1 MNGTPLPSPVQGLR
15 RDALALLSPG
25 DGRPVQPTAYDRFEA
40 WWYGAADN
48 TRRAFVTDIRAW
60 SVFQA
65 NRGQPPAPASAL
77 DVRDYVRLRG
87 YQGAKASTIAR
98 ALASIA
104 ILHDIVGAPSP
115 VRDRV
120 VSGEMKG
127 LRRHEALAGTSR
139 RRQAKA
145 LRLKGDVADLERDA
159 AQPLSVLALL
169 STLDEHTPA
178 GARDRL
184 LLLLGAD
191 LGRRR
196 SELTAFNVGDV
207 VAAGDGSGTIV
218 IRRSKTDQGG
228 EGRVKYLSPAAMRAF
243 ERWLAHRAAQAL
255 DGAVAASAPLLT
267 SVDRFGRIGGR
278 LSDDGIR
285 HLVRRIAREGLAQLC
300 PEKSLEDIDREIAG
314 LSGHSFRV
322 GFAQDLTA
330 AGEDFPSICQA
341 ADWKSPEMPSR
352 YAEALSTRSG
362 AVARLRR
369 RVTAA

>member
-1 MNGTPLPSPVQGLR
+1 MTAPPLLSPAQRLR
-15 RDALALLSPG
+15 QDALALLSAG

-40 WWYGAADN
+40 WWYGAAEN
-48 TRRAFVTDIRAW
+48 SRRAFVADIRAW
-60 SVFQA
+60 RDFCA
-65 NRGQPPAPASAL
+65 NRGHPPAPASPL
-77 DVRDYVRLRG
+77 DVRDYVRLRA
-87 YQGAKASTIAR
+87 YKGARSSTIAR
-98 ALASIA
+98 AIASVA

-115 VRDRV
+115 TRDRV
-120 VSGEMKG
+120 VAGEMKG
-127 LRRHEALAGTSR
+127 LRRTEAIAGTSR

-145 LRLKGDVADLERDA
+145 LRLKGDVADLEGDA
-159 AQPLSVLALL
+159 PQPLSVLALL
-169 STLDEHTPA
+169 TTIDPETPT

-207 VAAGDGSGTIV
+207 RSAGDGSGTILV
-218 IRRSKTDQGG
+218 RRSKTDQAG
-228 EGRVKYLSPAAMRAF
+228 EGRLKYLSPSAMQAYT
-243 ERWLAHRAAQAL
+243 RWIEIRQSRVP
-255 DGAVAASAPLLT
+255 GGIVAATDPLLT
-267 SVDRFGRIGGR
+267 SVDRFGNIGGR
-278 LSDDGIR
+278 LSDDGVRYLI
-285 HLVRRIAREGLAQLC
+285 RRIAREGLAQLC
-300 PEKSLEDIDREIAG
+300 PEKSLAEIDREIAG

-369 RVTAA
+369 RMA